1 MLVKNV
7 KIATNNRRFATNNRC
22 FLVKKLNFGEKNN
35 ESKKTKIL
43 DFLLNNGRFCVTIL
57 GSKQNKNICRSGVQK
72 LASNAECVVGE
83 KYKKF
88 MIFS

>member
-1 MLVKNV
+1 MLVKNL
-7 KIATNNRRFATNNRC
+7 KIATNNRRIATNNRR

-57 GSKQNKNICRSGVQK
+57 GSNSKKQIDSLFLSKSGV
-72 LASNAECVVGE
+72 AHV
-83 KYKKF
+83 
-88 MIFS
+88 